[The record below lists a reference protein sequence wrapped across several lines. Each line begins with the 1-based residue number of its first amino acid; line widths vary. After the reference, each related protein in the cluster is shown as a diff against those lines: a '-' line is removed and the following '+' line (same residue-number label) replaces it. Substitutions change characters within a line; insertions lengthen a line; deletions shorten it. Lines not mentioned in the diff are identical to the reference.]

1 MRARQSRNL
10 LASLLFSQGTPMLL
24 AGDEF
29 GNSQSGNNNAYCQD
43 NPLGWLD
50 WHRED
55 TALGAFVRRLIHIRR
70 DCGFYDSDDYVHT
83 DALQAPRALAWFA
96 ASGEAM
102 TPGHWGE
109 VQCRSLQ
116 LMQSRQLN
124 KSLQRAESLQLKK
137 SRQLSKSRQ
146 LDMSPQGE
154 NKLQTEA
161 LLILLHAGD
170 SNSHFCLPAPPPGA
184 GEQWQL
190 LLSSE
195 AGRDELQ
202 SCYPT
207 ASSFAVAA
215 CSFQLLAAGGR
226 YLSSSAKGAS
236 HD

>member
-1 MRARQSRNL
+1 
-10 LASLLFSQGTPMLL
+10 
-24 AGDEF
+24 
-29 GNSQSGNNNAYCQD
+29 
-43 NPLGWLD
+43 
-50 WHRED
+50 
-55 TALGAFVRRLIHIRR
+55 
-70 DCGFYDSDDYVHT
+70 
-83 DALQAPRALAWFA
+83 
-96 ASGEAM
+96 M

-124 KSLQRAESLQLKK
+124 MSNQLNKSHQPNM
-137 SRQLSKSRQ
+137 SRQ
-146 LDMSPQGE
+146 LDMNPQGE

-170 SNSHFCLPAPPPGA
+170 SNSHFCLPSPPPGA